1 MVMGHSVGEIVA
13 ATVAGMITMEDG
25 LMIMRERGRLMSS
38 LPRIGVMA
46 SLMAGETE
54 VAKAL
59 EPYRDRV
66 SIAALNGPESTVIS
80 GERAAV
86 QALRAEWSASPE
98 QGKFGGVVRL
108 LGEHNIVIVE
118 IASGPQNLT
127 SSRKDKEEKE
137 AGFEDWLYGVGWEPQ
152 PLGETRASAHSPQ
165 RRG

>member
-1 MVMGHSVGEIVA
+1 
-13 ATVAGMITMEDG
+13 
-25 LMIMRERGRLMSS
+25 
-38 LPRIGVMA
+38 
-46 SLMAGETE
+46 MAGETE

-98 QGKFGGVVRL
+98 QGKFGVVRL
-108 LGEHNIVIVE
+108 LDEHNTVIVE

-165 RRG
+165 RSG